1 MHKLHD
7 KYIKDNLS
15 MAAVRYALITAPD
28 RTQLNSNGS
37 WVELSWVLKSDHIAQ
52 GDVITP
58 RTQLNWNRPV
68 FCQSRQSEQAQNF
81 YNQLS
86 LVIGRCDHAKNYN

>member
-37 WVELSWVLKSDHIAQ
+37 
-52 GDVITP
+52 
-58 RTQLNWNRPV
+58 
-68 FCQSRQSEQAQNF
+68 
-81 YNQLS
+81 
-86 LVIGRCDHAKNYN
+86 